1 MREKHFFSRFDKICP
16 MSELAIHV
24 HVDNPS
30 VYVCRILLKA
40 QKAGMRA
47 AVLFDDASAMRSF
60 DDFAWS
66 VDSESFI
73 PHAVAGTA
81 GAVRGAALL
90 SQSTSDLTGADL
102 LVLCCRK
109 ARADIGTILKNFPK
123 VIDIVG
129 LSEESLAEG
138 RARFVAYKKAGIT
151 PTVHDRAA
159 SR

>member
-1 MREKHFFSRFDKICP
+1 MPRFDKICL

-47 AVLFDDASAMRSF
+47 AVLFDDAQAMKVF

-90 SQSTSDLTGADL
+90 SEKQADLVGADL
-102 LVLCCRK
+102 LVLCCKRP
-109 ARADIGTILKNFPK
+109 RADIAAILKNFPK

-129 LSEESLAEG
+129 LSEESLNEG
-138 RARFVAYKKAGIT
+138 RTRFVAYKKAGIT
-151 PTVHDRAA
+151 PVVHDRAA

>member
-1 MREKHFFSRFDKICP
+1 

-47 AVLFDDASAMRSF
+47 AVLFDDAQAMKVF

-90 SQSTSDLTGADL
+90 SEKQADLVGADL
-102 LVLCCRK
+102 LVLCCKRP
-109 ARADIGTILKNFPK
+109 RADIAAILKNFPK

-129 LSEESLAEG
+129 LSEESLNEG

-151 PTVHDRAA
+151 PVVHDRAA

>member
-1 MREKHFFSRFDKICP
+1 

-24 HVDNPS
+24 YVDNPS

-47 AVLFDDASAMRSF
+47 AVLFDDAAAMKTF

-66 VDSESFI
+66 ADPGSFI

-90 SQSTSDLTGADL
+90 SENVSDLTGCDL
-102 LVLCCRK
+102 LVLSCRR
-109 ARADIGTILKNFPK
+109 ARGDIRSILENFPK

-129 LSEESLAEG
+129 ISEEALNEG
-138 RARFVAYKKAGIT
+138 RTRFVAYKKAGIV